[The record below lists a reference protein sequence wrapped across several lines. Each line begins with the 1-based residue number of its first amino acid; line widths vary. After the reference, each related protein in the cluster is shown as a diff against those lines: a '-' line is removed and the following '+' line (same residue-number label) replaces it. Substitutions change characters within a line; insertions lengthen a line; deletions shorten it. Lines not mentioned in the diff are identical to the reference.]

1 MTGSVRGRRGA
12 LAAVLVGAALVL
24 AGCGGSDDE
33 GDAVEHPEGSRALV
47 VNQPTA
53 IGDYRVVASNV
64 TADAAGIDV
73 VKDGPAEGGQVSLGD
88 EATIGGFTFT
98 LVDIVLDEQD
108 SAPGGSRTTVWILPA
123 D

>member
-1 MTGSVRGRRGA
+1 VTGVARRTGFVAVLVAGA
-12 LAAVLVGAALVL
+12 LAL

-47 VNQPTA
+47 VNQPTVV
-53 IGDYRVVASNV
+53 GDYRVVASNV
-64 TADAAGIDV
+64 SADEAGIDV
-73 VKDGPAEGGQVSLGD
+73 VGDGPAEGGTVSLGD

-98 LVDIVLDEQD
+98 LVDIALDEKD
-108 SAPGGSRTTVWILPA
+108 SSPGGSRTTVWILPA

>member
-1 MTGSVRGRRGA
+1 MTGAARHTGFVA
-12 LAAVLVGAALVL
+12 VLVAAVLTL
-24 AGCGGSDDE
+24 AGCGGSDNA

-47 VNQPTA
+47 LNQPTA
-53 IGDYRVVASNV
+53 VGDYRVVASNV
-64 TADAAGIDV
+64 TADEAGIDV
-73 VKDGPAEGGQVSLGD
+73 VSDGPAEGGTVALGD

-98 LVDIVLDEQD
+98 LVDIELDEKD